1 MGRRDGRRAGGHAG
15 GIAWLCQLIEEH
27 GAAIDYDLITM
38 TRYTL
43 HDVGGALPWGAF
55 LHFVQY
61 VPRTS
66 ALSRELN
73 PTTDDE
79 KWAEGHATAAIL
91 ADTYDLLNQLNENL
105 VARGANRRASHVK
118 PYPRPWAKGQG
129 ERKLGR
135 DPIPV
140 SEFEAWWESA

>member
-1 MGRRDGRRAGGHAG
+1 
-15 GIAWLCQLIEEH
+15 
-27 GAAIDYDLITM
+27 M

-55 LHFVQY
+55 LHFLQY

-79 KWAEGHATAAIL
+79 RWADGHATAAIL
-91 ADTYDLLNQLNENL
+91 ADMYDLLNQLNENI
-105 VARGANRRASHVK
+105 VASGSRRRATHVK

-129 ERKLGR
+129 ERKFGR

-140 SEFEAWWESA
+140 SEFEAWWDAQ